1 MTILSALQ
9 MVAKTVV
16 VRQVGKFLFQ
26 KMKLQSCSF
35 VAMTR
40 LQKTKILLN
49 VKTNFASSFWIKVV
63 HILKMVFA
71 TLCLKKAMTFCLM
84 FAKIFHEILIRQNL
98 IWKCDWV
105 LLVKK
110 FVGFCLN
117 KKSLSLKRKI
127 TTIWWLKQTIKI
139 LKPDNK

>member
-1 MTILSALQ
+1 MTILSALP
-9 MVAKTVV
+9 MIAKTVV

-49 VKTNFASSFWIKVV
+49 AKMNFASIFWTKNV

-71 TLCLKKAMTFCLM
+71 TLCSKKAMTFCLM
-84 FAKIFHEILIRQNL
+84 FARIFREILIRQNL

-110 FVGFCLN
+110 FAGFCLN
-117 KKSLSLKRKI
+117 KKDLSLKRKT
-127 TTIWWLKQTIKI
+127 TTIWWLKQTTKI
-139 LKPDNK
+139 LKLDNK